1 MNKIKDIKL
10 INEILNFDEDT
21 ANTIMFIM
29 GMLVPVIAFIVVV
42 GFLNGTLQDW
52 TALLIAIICIL
63 FRILEKKTKWFK
75 KYAKYAY
82 VTIPFWCNCVLIIDN
97 EGRFAAAT
105 QVYIM
110 YLMASIIYYNVK
122 VTLWC
127 ALLTISST
135 VASII
140 LFPDAMLKMDEI
152 SIWFFILVIYIMAI
166 IFAVII
172 SKRIRHM
179 VKEIKNARHY
189 EDELIYLEQ
198 LQKKDEKYSEFI
210 HNINHYFFAI
220 GELARQENCNQIVGM
235 IEEMSGKILHTE
247 RIIYTNHK
255 TLNAILAEKASEA
268 ELENIDLNVYVEP
281 VIKLGNVTDGDLVS
295 MIGNLLDNAIEAA
308 RQCEP
313 KKRNISVWIYM
324 EKNSG
329 ICVIKTVNYFYN
341 PPIFHNSRLVSGK
354 KEGEMHGIGIKSVEN
369 TAQKY
374 GGYLEYFINDDKF
387 TSILILQDDEV

>member
-1 MNKIKDIKL
+1 MNKIKNIRL
-10 INEILNFDEDT
+10 INDILNFDEDT

-29 GMLVPVIAFIVVV
+29 GMLVPIIAFIVVV
-42 GFLNGTLQDW
+42 FFLNGTMQDW
-52 TALLIAIICIL
+52 TALLIAVICVL
-63 FRILEKKTKWFK
+63 FRILEKRIKWFH

-82 VTIPFWCNCVLIIDN
+82 VTIPFWCNCVLVIDN

-122 VTLWC
+122 VTVWC
-127 ALLTISST
+127 AFLTISST
-135 VASII
+135 VAAII
-140 LFPDAMLKMDEI
+140 IFPNAMLKMDEI

-172 SKRIRHM
+172 SKRICNM

-220 GELARQENCNQIVGM
+220 GELARQENCNQIVDM
-235 IEEMSGKILHTE
+235 IAEMSGKVLHNE
-247 RIIYTNHK
+247 RIMYTNHK

-268 ELENIDLNVYVEP
+268 ETQGINFDVYVEP
-281 VIKLGNVTDGDLVS
+281 VIKLVNISDGDLVS

-308 RQCEP
+308 VQCEAG
-313 KKRNISVWIYM
+313 KRNISLWIYM
-324 EKNSG
+324 EKNSN
-329 ICVIKTVNYFYN
+329 ICVIKTVNYFVKS
-341 PPIFHNSRLVSGK
+341 PVFHNSKLISSK
-354 KEGEMHGIGIKSVEN
+354 KESGMHGIGIKSVEN
-369 TAQKY
+369 TAKKY
-374 GGYLEYFINDDKF
+374 GGYLEYFVNDNKF
-387 TSILILQDDEV
+387 TSILVLQNDEV